1 MFRRRRPVLG
11 AAMLGGA
18 VMAGRHSQQAQY
30 REQDQEA
37 RIEDLES
44 QQQPAAAAPAAAPS
58 AAAQSPLVD
67 QIKQLADLKESGV
80 LTPEEFDAA
89 KQKLLAS

>member
-1 MFRRRRPVLG
+1 
-11 AAMLGGA
+11 MLGGA

-44 QQQPAAAAPAAAPS
+44 QQQQPAAGAAPAAPAAAPP

-67 QIKQLADLKESGV
+67 QIKQLADLKEAGV